1 MVEPRIVVP
10 VVVGSSP
17 TTHPAAVSSAL
28 REPPHLFSRPT
39 CSCRAPAV
47 SRATCQSSEHQGK
60 THPNTAQLPSPPP
73 VGPEA
78 GSLPLPPLKQKTPN
92 PPNDKGAILPLA
104 VGRRNSLFI
113 GSPEVGRRAA
123 IQYAKVRE
131 CRRVKADIEA
141 WLTAVLRRLPDY
153 RGDYV
158 DLLTGMLE
166 LPEAGGGDTNV
177 KA

>member
-1 MVEPRIVVP
+1 M
-10 VVVGSSP
+10 
-17 TTHPAAVSSAL
+17 
-28 REPPHLFSRPT
+28 
-39 CSCRAPAV
+39 
-47 SRATCQSSEHQGK
+47 
-60 THPNTAQLPSPPP
+60 
-73 VGPEA
+73 
-78 GSLPLPPLKQKTPN
+78 
-92 PPNDKGAILPLA
+92 
-104 VGRRNSLFI
+104 GRRNSLFI

-123 IQYAKVRE
+123 IQYAMVRE

-153 RGDYV
+153 RSDYV